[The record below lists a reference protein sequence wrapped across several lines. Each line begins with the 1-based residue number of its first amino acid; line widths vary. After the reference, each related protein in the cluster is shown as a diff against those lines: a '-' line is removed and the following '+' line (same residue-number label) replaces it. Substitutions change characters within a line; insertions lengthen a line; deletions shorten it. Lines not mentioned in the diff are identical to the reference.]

1 MLLGEGSAAEQMRDS
16 GKIVTT
22 ARQDK
27 LDKLSAEGINFAFS
41 RQFTTLRQH
50 IGNMQHFV
58 HHWSADG
65 VWHWQ
70 TATVADGSRELITSR

>member
-16 GKIVTT
+16 GKIITA
-22 ARQDK
+22 ARQDQ
-27 LDKLSAEGINFAFS
+27 LDKLCEGINFAFS

-50 IGNMQHFV
+50 IGNMHFF

-65 VWHWQ
+65 VRHWQ
-70 TATVADGSRELITSR
+70 TATVADGSRELLA